1 MTPTIGTPKSERGYR
16 TLPLDAEAVAALTAL
31 QAAQMAEMDAAGAAY
46 VSAGYICADEM
57 GAPPH
62 PERYSDEFARL
73 CREESSRDELASSDA
88 VGSPVGSPVAD
99 SLRGTYLDGSSA
111 W

>member
-31 QAAQMAEMDAAGAAY
+31 QAAQMDAAGAAY
-46 VSAGYICADEM
+46 VSAGYICADEI
-57 GAPPH
+57 GALPH

-88 VGSPVGSPVAD
+88 VGSPVGSPAAD
-99 SLRGTYLDGSSA
+99 SLRGTYLDRSSA